1 MTAAQKLTVQD
12 AFLALPATK
21 VGQIVDGELYVQPR
35 PRAAHARATAK
46 LGARLDQRF
55 DGGSPP
61 GGWILLD
68 EPELHLGAR
77 PFATASEIA
86 GSGVAR
92 DGGPPLT
99 GDILV
104 PDLAGWRRE
113 RLPEMPASG
122 YFAVAPDWICEV
134 LSPSTARLDRGKKL
148 SAYGREGV
156 PFVWLIDPDAQ
167 TLEVLTRGEDGR
179 YTIAAVH
186 SGDDVAFAVPFEVFG
201 LELRALWTW

>member
-12 AFLALPATK
+12 AFLALPATE

-68 EPELHLGAR
+68 EPELHLGA
-77 PFATASEIA
+77 
-86 GSGVAR
+86 
-92 DGGPPLT
+92 
-99 GDILV
+99 DILV